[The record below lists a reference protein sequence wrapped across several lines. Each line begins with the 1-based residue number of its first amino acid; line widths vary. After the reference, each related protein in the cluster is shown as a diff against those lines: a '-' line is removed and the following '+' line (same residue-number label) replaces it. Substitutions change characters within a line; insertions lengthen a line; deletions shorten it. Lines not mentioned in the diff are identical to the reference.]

1 MPFIDEA
8 AITVRSGDGGRGCVS
23 FRREKFVPRGGP
35 DGGNGGNGGSVVL
48 RVSPHLSTLLDFR
61 YRKIYKAGR
70 GQHGMGKNMYGRN
83 AHDLVIS
90 VPPGTIVK
98 DAETGEVLADLTN
111 EGDEFLAAAGGR
123 GGRGNSAF
131 VSSTNQAPDRADP
144 GKPGVER
151 RLLLTL
157 KLIAHIGLV
166 GLPNAGKSTLLSR
179 ISKARPKIADY
190 PFTTLSPVLGVVTHR
205 DEEFVVAD
213 LPGLIE
219 GAHRGAGL
227 GHRFLK
233 HAERTEGLVHVIDAS
248 LPHAKMAE
256 AFRTVREEM
265 EKYRPELA
273 ERPTILAFNKMDLTG
288 ARESAEKAVAQLN
301 TPAAS
306 VYYISAVTGEGL
318 TDLLDGLLALR
329 KRKATDAT

>member
-35 DGGNGGNGGSVVL
+35 DGGNGGNGGSVIL
-48 RVSPHLSTLLDFR
+48 RVSPHLSTLMDFR
-61 YRKIYKAGR
+61 YRRIFKARR
-70 GQHGMGKNMYGRN
+70 GQHGMGKNMYGKN
-83 AHDLVIS
+83 APDLVIA
-90 VPPGTIVK
+90 VPPGTIVN
-98 DAETGEVLADLTN
+98 DGDTGEALADLTK
-111 EGDEFLAAAGGR
+111 EGDAFMAAAGGR
-123 GGRGNSAF
+123 GGRGNTAFASA
-131 VSSTNQAPDRADP
+131 TNQAPDRADP
-144 GKPGVER
+144 GMPGVER
-151 RLLLTL
+151 RLILTL

-233 HAERTEGLVHVIDAS
+233 HAERTEGLVHVVDAS
-248 LPHAKMAE
+248 HPHVKIAE
-256 AFRTVREEM
+256 AYHTVREEM
-265 EKYRPELA
+265 ERYRPELA
-273 ERPTILAFNKMDLTG
+273 RRPTILAFNKMDLPG
-288 ARESAEKAVAQLN
+288 ARESAEKALARLN
-301 TPAAS
+301 LPAAS
-306 VYYISAVTGEGL
+306 VYYISAVTGEGIKEL
-318 TDLLDGLLALR
+318 MDGLLALR
-329 KRKATDAT
+329 KKSAPDAN